1 MIVKF
6 SFQNFRSYK
15 NETTF
20 DFQAASIPEFD
31 DSLIKRD
38 GVSSLL
44 PVNVVY
50 GPNGGGKSNALMALG
65 CLISFVSH
73 PIRQLGKNR
82 VNIFQQIITPAPFA
96 FDKDSVNEP
105 TAFDLF
111 FRTAKYEY
119 RYYLSI
125 YNDEIVDE
133 CLYRKTYQGKKSA
146 MIFER
151 NKQEIVLGSYI
162 NKKTVNT
169 DVNPKMPYLSFLA
182 INYNLDIIVDVQ
194 IWFES
199 CIIMNYANPKSDSMI
214 YISDNDEEKQLII
227 GLMNEMDIS
236 ITDFRQD
243 KENKRLLTKREIN
256 GAEFELDFTE
266 ESAGT
271 KKVFSML
278 HMLIEALSMGR
289 LVIFDELDAKL
300 HPKLLKYI
308 IMLFKDSNINSSGAQ
323 LVYTSHD
330 LTTMNK
336 EIFRRDEI
344 WFAALNDKK
353 ESEIYSL
360 YDFRTDEGSHV
371 NNTASFSKQ
380 YLEGR
385 YGADPYLKKIV
396 NWEV

>member
-38 GVSSLL
+38 GVSPLL

-65 CLISFVSH
+65 CLISIVSY
-73 PIRQLGKNR
+73 PIRQLKKCR
-82 VNIFQQIITPAPFA
+82 VNIFQQIIQPAPFV
-96 FDKDSVNEP
+96 FDKDSANEP

-111 FRTAKYEY
+111 FRTKEYEY

-125 YNDEIVDE
+125 YNDEIIDE
-133 CLYRKTYQGKKSA
+133 CLYRKTFHGKKSA

-151 NKQEIVLGSYI
+151 NKKDIVLGPYI
-162 NKKTVNT
+162 NKKTINT

-182 INYNLDIIVDVQ
+182 INYDLDIIVDVQ
-194 IWFES
+194 KWFES
-199 CIIMNYANPKSDSMI
+199 CIIMNYANPKSDSMVFLA
-214 YISDNDEEKQLII
+214 DNDKEKQIII

-236 ITDFRQD
+236 ITDFRQN
-243 KENKRLLTKREIN
+243 KEDKRLFTKREIN
-256 GAEFELDFTE
+256 GAEFELDFNE

-271 KKVFSML
+271 RKVFSML
-278 HMLIEALSMGR
+278 HLLIEALGMGR

-308 IMLFKDSNINSSGAQ
+308 IMLFKDSSINTSGAQ
-323 LVYTSHD
+323 LIFTSHD

-336 EIFRRDEI
+336 DIFRRDEI

-360 YDFRTDEGSHV
+360 YDFRTDDGSHI

-385 YGADPYLKKIV
+385 YGADPYLKRIV
-396 NWEV
+396 DWEV